1 MFTDRQALYRDLER
15 ERGSKVITY
24 VTGDRPGM
32 ETKIHSEVYDFFVNH
47 LDEIG
52 VTQKYLY
59 SFT

>member
-47 LDEIG
+47 LG
-52 VTQKYLY
+52 KVRT
-59 SFT
+59 SS